1 MNDNMKIVIKALRSG
16 EYEQTKETLQDEKG
30 YCCLGVMCAVF
41 EKETGRP
48 LARSRA
54 STLLSPSDIAH
65 IEGESLDAQEG
76 VQRWVGLS
84 DSAGMS
90 TGNNSLV
97 RLNDDKGYTF
107 SEIADFIESE
117 PEGLLV

>member
-1 MNDNMKIVIKALRSG
+1 MNDNMKLVLKALRSG
-16 EYEQTKETLQDEKG
+16 EYEQGVEALQCG
-30 YCCLGVMCAVF
+30 NTYCCLGVMCAVY
-41 EKETGRP
+41 ERETGRP

-54 STLLSPSDIAH
+54 DYVRLSDIER
-65 IEGESLDAQEG
+65 IEGEDLDAQEG

-90 TGNNSLV
+90 TGNSSLV
-97 RLNDDKGYTF
+97 QLNDSEGYTL
-107 SEIADFIESE
+107 SQIADFIESE